1 MDPFL
6 GWGDEFLVATTVT
19 IRVSLGGVLLG
30 LLWGLLGATAKLSK
44 HRLPRILGDA
54 YTTVIRSVP
63 ELLIILIIYFGG
75 TVTITNLYKYFSGSA
90 GYVEVPAIAAGIFA
104 LSLVFGAYASEV
116 FRGAILA
123 IPAGQIE
130 AARAIGMRSWMI
142 FWDVKLPQLWRF
154 ALPGL
159 GNHWLSLIKDTALIS
174 VVGLEEI
181 MRVSYMATS
190 VTNQPFRFYFC
201 AIMIYLLLTAV
212 NSRILKALENRAN
225 RGVIRV

>member
-6 GWGDEFLVATTVT
+6 GWGDELFLATTMT
-19 IRVSLGGVLLG
+19 IRVALGGVVLG
-30 LLWGLLGATAKLSK
+30 LLWGIIGASAKLSK
-44 HRLPRILGDA
+44 HPLPRILGDA
-54 YTTVIRSVP
+54 YTTVIRGVP

-75 TVTITNLYKYFSGSA
+75 TVTVTGIYKYFSGSTEFF
-90 GYVEVPAIAAGIFA
+90 EVPAMAAGIFA
-104 LSLVFGAYASEV
+104 LSLVFGAYSAEV

-123 IPAGQIE
+123 IPVGQIE
-130 AARAIGMRSWMI
+130 AAKAIGMHSWMI

-159 GNHWLSLIKDTALIS
+159 GNHWLSLVKDTALIS

-190 VTNQPFRFYFC
+190 VTNEPFRFYFC
-201 AIMIYLLLTAV
+201 ATVIYLFLNAI
-212 NSRILKALENRAN
+212 NSRILQALENRAN
-225 RGVIRV
+225 RGVRRV